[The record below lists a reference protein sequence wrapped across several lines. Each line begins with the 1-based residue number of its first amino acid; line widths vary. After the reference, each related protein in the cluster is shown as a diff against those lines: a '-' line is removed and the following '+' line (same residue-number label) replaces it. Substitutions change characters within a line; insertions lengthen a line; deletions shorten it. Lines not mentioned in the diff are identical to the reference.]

1 MAKSQIIKELAS
13 GKVTID
19 IALKQLKVLL
29 SEFHKPELLKWVNA
43 ELQGYNDKEQLP
55 DYRIIVGNLLGN
67 FLNYRTKCTSVGIPL
82 RSDALEALV
91 EMCTKVNVYDSISAL
106 QILLDKDQEFGLQ
119 INSSFLPYIQ
129 QYSAISMTALLSA
142 SVEISQTQVKNIFSC
157 VENKVL
163 DVMLLLEEEFGNLD
177 DLDVDLLS
185 KPKEKIREIEDKIFV
200 IIYEDNSITIGDN
213 NKMKNTSIG

>member
-29 SEFHKPELLKWVNA
+29 SEFHRPELLKWANS

-82 RSDALEALV
+82 RSDAPETLV
-91 EMCTKVNVYDSISAL
+91 EMCTKVNIYDSISAL
-106 QILLDKDQEFGLQ
+106 QILLNKDQEFGLQ

-142 SVEISQTQVKNIFSC
+142 SVEISQTQVRNIFSY

-163 DVMLLLEEEFGNLD
+163 DIMLLLEEEFGNLD

-185 KPKEKIREIEDKIFV
+185 KPEEKIREIEDKIFV

>member
-1 MAKSQIIKELAS
+1 
-13 GKVTID
+13 
-19 IALKQLKVLL
+19 
-29 SEFHKPELLKWVNA
+29 
-43 ELQGYNDKEQLP
+43 
-55 DYRIIVGNLLGN
+55 
-67 FLNYRTKCTSVGIPL
+67 
-82 RSDALEALV
+82 
-91 EMCTKVNVYDSISAL
+91 MCTKVNVYDSISAL
-106 QILLDKDQEFGLQ
+106 QILLNKDQEFGLQ

-142 SVEISQTQVKNIFSC
+142 SVEISQTQVRNIFSY

-163 DVMLLLEEEFGNLD
+163 DIMLLLEEEFGNLD

-185 KPKEKIREIEDKIFV
+185 KPEEKIREIEDKIFV